1 MPAATDGS
9 SAPPRRRPTHLTA
22 TTLSGSR
29 GIGAYQRIFH
39 NTRTGAFLTVIYF
52 GPGTSGWPGV
62 VHGGSLAAVLDESL
76 GRCAI
81 AALPARTGVTA
92 TLSLRYLAPTLA
104 DDFYVVPVEVVPDEA
119 LPDAERGKSGR
130 KVWCRGR
137 VETMAG
143 KVCVEAEGLFV
154 VPKGLKLQ
162 RLGDRF

>member
-29 GIGAYQRIFH
+29 GIGANQRIFH

-62 VHGGSLAAVLDESL
+62 VHGGSLGL
-76 GRCAI
+76 CAI
-81 AALPARTGVTA
+81 AALPARTGGTA
-92 TLSLRYLAPTLA
+92 SRSLRYLAPTLA
-104 DDFYVVPVEVVPDEA
+104 YDFYVVPVEVVPDED